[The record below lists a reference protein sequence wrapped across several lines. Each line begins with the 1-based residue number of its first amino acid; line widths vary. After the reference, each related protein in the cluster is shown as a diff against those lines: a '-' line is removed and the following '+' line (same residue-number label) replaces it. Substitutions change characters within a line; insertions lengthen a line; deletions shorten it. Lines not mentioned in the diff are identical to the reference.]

1 MKKKYA
7 ISEYTLGEE
16 AKDELNKVKEIE
28 KIEMNI
34 HILFEQNFRTVST
47 YGKDIYSGA
56 ITLEKADKDQSH
68 LLVEILNFKKQAKPQ
83 NSEKNQ
89 QKKDILKNIYALFD
103 ARERV
108 LDAFESKIF
117 PIKTEGTGYSG
128 RPF

>member
-1 MKKKYA
+1 M
-7 ISEYTLGEE
+7 
-16 AKDELNKVKEIE
+16 
-28 KIEMNI
+28 EMNI

-47 YGKDIYSGA
+47 YGKDIYSGT

-89 QKKDILKNIYALFD
+89 QKKDIIKNIHALFD

-117 PIKTEGTGYSG
+117 PIKTEGTGYSD